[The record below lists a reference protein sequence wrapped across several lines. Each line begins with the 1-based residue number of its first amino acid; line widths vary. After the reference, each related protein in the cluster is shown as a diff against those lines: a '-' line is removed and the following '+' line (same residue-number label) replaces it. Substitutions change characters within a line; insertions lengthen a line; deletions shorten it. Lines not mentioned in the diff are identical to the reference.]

1 MGDRRAEQLREER
14 KEAKRQYARAWYAA
28 NKPLH
33 QEIQRRYRER
43 QRVAIALLTFVVI
56 SIALGAFLGLIGWI
70 ATGITVV
77 MLFAY
82 LAYLRSA
89 VRNEQRLRAQRA
101 ARVARQRR
109 QDEERRRREMAA
121 PQFVPVVEPAPQMR
135 RPGGAVVVEI
145 DDEDPIFDHIPP
157 FQRRR
162 VMREDEDF
170 RRAAAG

>member
-1 MGDRRAEQLREER
+1 
-14 KEAKRQYARAWYAA
+14 
-28 NKPLH
+28 
-33 QEIQRRYRER
+33 
-43 QRVAIALLTFVVI
+43 
-56 SIALGAFLGLIGWI
+56 
-70 ATGITVV
+70 